1 LFIEISMQNKLL
13 SYTVLLASAGASA
26 PVWSAE
32 AMLSL
37 ELPRL
42 NVAEYH
48 RPYVAVWA
56 ERAGEPATSLA
67 VWYDQKKTNNAG
79 AKWLPDLRQ
88 WWRKSGRD
96 LELPMDGVSGATRPV
111 GEHKLNLSKAVAALP
126 GGKYEVV
133 VEVTREGGG
142 REVQRLPLQLPI
154 SSAAQLSVQGE
165 HELGTLSLSVKP

>member
-1 LFIEISMQNKLL
+1 MQRKSKLL
-13 SYTVLLASAGASA
+13 SYTVLLASVGGAVPA
-26 PVWSAE
+26 WSAE
-32 AMLSL
+32 ALLSL

-67 VWYDQKKTNNAG
+67 VWYDQKKANNAG
-79 AKWLPDLRQ
+79 AKWLPDMRQ

-96 LELPMDGVSGATRPV
+96 LSMPMDGVSGATRPV
-111 GEHKLNLSKAVAALP
+111 GEHKLNLSKGLAGLP
-126 GGKYEVV
+126 AGKYELV
-133 VEVTREGGG
+133 VEVAREAGG

-154 SSAAQLSVQGE
+154 RSSAQLAIQGE
-165 HELGTLSLSVKP
+165 HELGALSLTVKP